1 MNYSTTSLKKG
12 SFFNGILTRNC
23 GIISEDADL
32 RPTKGSTASQAN
44 RVHPKP
50 GFNLFDRRTHM
61 PKMKYLFIKN
71 LLTTTAILACATT
84 LCLILNRF
92 SPSDTHVP
100 LVFVLAVLFVSR
112 FTDGYVYGIVSSMVA
127 VAGVNYVFTYP
138 YFELN
143 FTLTG
148 YSITFGVMLAVA
160 CSVSAMTT
168 RIKKQEEVWLE
179 AEKEKMRGN
188 LLRAV
193 SHDIRTPLTS
203 IVASASG
210 IIENYDMLTSE
221 NRLELVKDIRAEA
234 QWLIRIVENLLSITR
249 IGEDGARI
257 DKQEELAEEIISS
270 AVVKFKKRF
279 PEIRLSVKLPQEVVL
294 VPMDGILIE
303 QVLVNLLEN
312 AVLHGH
318 GTTEITII
326 VENVGE
332 TVSFAVE
339 DNGQG
344 IRESLLPRLFEGTL
358 QSESERTSD
367 SKRNMGIGLSV
378 CMSIVR
384 AHKGNMAAENRK
396 TGGARVSFWLPK
408 E

>member
-1 MNYSTTSLKKG
+1 
-12 SFFNGILTRNC
+12 
-23 GIISEDADL
+23 
-32 RPTKGSTASQAN
+32 
-44 RVHPKP
+44 
-50 GFNLFDRRTHM
+50 
-61 PKMKYLFIKN
+61 MKYLFIKN

-332 TVSFAVE
+332 MVSFAVE